1 MSYFSHIKQEVVADA
16 GNSSTTNLTVGNT
29 YTFTGIGAS
38 TLGVAGIQ
46 VTLKTDKNCTVK
58 VQQSPDNTNWDI
70 IDTYTYY
77 YSLGGQSWTVQAVN
91 SYVRIVVTTA
101 SETTS
106 YFRLQ
111 TALCPIVEALPRSL
125 SSRGWLVTK
134 VGAIEDEY
142 GFEVENTPMGEMR
155 TVIPTRLVGTNFEGT
170 AVDALF
176 WTATVTNSGT
186 VVQANAQV
194 TLSTTTT
201 NQNGAAVLASFRR
214 ARYVSGNSMA
224 FRTIVTLSAG
234 AVNNRRR
241 WGMAWGTTMPTIS
254 DGAYFQLSGTTF
266 SVVTLKTG
274 TPTAVDS
281 GSFNGSLG
289 ATFDPSTTVKTYEIY
304 WTNSKVYFIVG
315 GLVLHTVSADTTTWA
330 DTMNFHIFMDNVNFN
345 ALQTNHTLVC
355 RVASIRRL
363 GPLLSQ
369 PTSYYFAS
377 GTTAGFN
384 LKLGP
389 GNLHSIIV
397 NNTANNSVI
406 ILADSTANATPIIFT
421 HTAGA
426 TSTAAY
432 ALDFKGL
439 PFYIGLRLIVS
450 SANSS
455 LTIIYE

>member
-1 MSYFSHIKQEVVADA
+1 MSYFSHIKQDVTTDA
-16 GNSSTTNLTVGNT
+16 NNSSVANINASA
-29 YTFTGIGAS
+29 TFTGTATL

-46 VTLKTDKNCTVK
+46 VSLKTDQNCMVYID
-58 VQQSPDNTNWDI
+58 QSPDNTNWDI
-70 IDTYTYY
+70 TDSYNYY
-77 YSLGGQSWTVQAVN
+77 ASINNFGITVQAID
-91 SYVRIVVTTA
+91 SYVRVRVTNTSTA
-101 SETTS
+101 NTT

-111 TALCPIVEALPRSL
+111 TALCPIVESLPRSL
-125 SSRGWLVTK
+125 DGDGHLK
-134 VGAIEDEY
+134 VGVKSMEDPY

-155 TVIPTRLVGTNFEGT
+155 TVIPTRLVGANFEGT
-170 AVDALF
+170 TIDTNF
-176 WTATVTNSGT
+176 WTTSVANSGT

-194 TLSTTTT
+194 TLSTAVT
-201 NQNGAAVLASFRR
+201 NQNGTTRLYSVRR
-214 ARYVSGNSMA
+214 ARYVSGNSMI
-224 FRTIVTLSAG
+224 FRGIFELTAG
-234 AVNNRRR
+234 AANNARR
-241 WGMAWGTTMPTIS
+241 WGVSYGATMPTIS

-266 SVVTLKTG
+266 SIVTMKTG

-281 GSFNGSLG
+281 GSFNGTLG
-289 ATFDPSTTVKTYEIY
+289 ASYSPGTTVKTYEIY
-304 WTNSKVYFIVG
+304 WTNSKVYFVIG
-315 GLVLHTVSADTTTWA
+315 GRILHTVSADVVTWA
-330 DTMNFHIFMDNVNFN
+330 DTMNFYIYMDNVNSN
-345 ALQTNHTLVC
+345 ALQTNHALQC

-369 PTSYYFAS
+369 PTSYFFVS
-377 GTTAGFN
+377 GTTAGTN

-406 ILADSTANATPIIFT
+406 TLADSTANATPVIFT

-432 ALDFKGL
+432 GLDFKGL
-439 PFYIGLRLIVS
+439 PFSTGLRLIVS